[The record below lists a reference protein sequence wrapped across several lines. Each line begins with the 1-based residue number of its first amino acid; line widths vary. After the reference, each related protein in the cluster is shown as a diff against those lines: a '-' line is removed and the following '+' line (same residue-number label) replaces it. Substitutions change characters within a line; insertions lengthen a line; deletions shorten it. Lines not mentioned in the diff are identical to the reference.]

1 MRATI
6 TTTIPVRN
14 GQEFIV
20 QTLESLARQTRRP
33 DRVIVLDNLSTD
45 NTRSLVE
52 GFKEL
57 PIEFIRNPKDL
68 GTFGN
73 FNRCLDF
80 ATETDYLHIL
90 HADDCIAP
98 GFFEI
103 MTGHLADCNGRGMA
117 WCLDERIDGQNH
129 RLSLAGKPDGRVQIL
144 DRDTFLARK

>member
-90 HADDCIAP
+90 HADDCISPA
-98 GFFEI
+98 FFED
-103 MTGHLADCNGRGMA
+103 MVSQLDDCNGRGMA
-117 WCLDERIDGQNH
+117 WCLDERIDEND
-129 RLSLAGKPDGRVQIL
+129 RSLSISGRADGHAEIM
-144 DRDTFLARK
+144 DRE